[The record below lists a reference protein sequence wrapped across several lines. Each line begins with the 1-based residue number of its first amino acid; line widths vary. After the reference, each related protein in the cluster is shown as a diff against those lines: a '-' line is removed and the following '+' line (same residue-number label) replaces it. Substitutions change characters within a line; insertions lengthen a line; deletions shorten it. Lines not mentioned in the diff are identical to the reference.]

1 MIGET
6 EDVIRDLRGAEG
18 WHLVRRA
25 APLRAL
31 GAMEGSD
38 EAWSRSALA
47 VVTPFRLMGGWVGG
61 ESWSQS
67 RGRDRRKGLA
77 GWTRSE
83 NGGPSMA
90 PRGVGKVT
98 S

>member
-1 MIGET
+1 MKGGRVSFSKESIGCQWDREPPVQRHSTKESPVFQGIGGLNAIGEA

-25 APLRAL
+25 APFRAL

-47 VVTPFRLMGGWVGG
+47 VVTP
-61 ESWSQS
+61 
-67 RGRDRRKGLA
+67 
-77 GWTRSE
+77 
-83 NGGPSMA
+83 P
-90 PRGVGKVT
+90 
-98 S
+98 